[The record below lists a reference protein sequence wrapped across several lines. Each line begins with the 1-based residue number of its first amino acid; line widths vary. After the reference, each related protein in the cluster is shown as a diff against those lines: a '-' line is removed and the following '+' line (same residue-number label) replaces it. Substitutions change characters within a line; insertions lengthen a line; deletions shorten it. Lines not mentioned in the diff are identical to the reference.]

1 MQLHIKKWDLSQE
14 CKIGPMLENHC
25 NTFYSKNKTTRL
37 YQEAFDKIQHS
48 FMIKKNTNKLD
59 IEKPTADFLL
69 NGERLETFPTKP
81 WKRKDVCSH
90 HFCLIL

>member
-1 MQLHIKKWDLSQE
+1 
-14 CKIGPMLENHC
+14 MLENHC

-37 YQEAFDKIQHS
+37 SQEAFDKIQHS

-69 NGERLETFPTKP
+69 NGERLETFCPRSGMKQRYLLSILLNIVLRPST
-81 WKRKDVCSH
+81 RKTGG
-90 HFCLIL
+90 